1 MQPTGV
7 VQLFA
12 AAAAA
17 PAQQV
22 DRCFGDAAAAALLL
36 RPKQQLGEAGGGV
49 GCRWQGGGECKLNH
63 KAACSRW
70 SAQNSS

>member
-7 VQLFA
+7 IQLIAAA

-49 GCRWQGGGECKLNH
+49 GCGGRGWGVGGVQVCKF
-63 KAACSRW
+63 AS
-70 SAQNSS
+70 